1 MKRIIRYIK
10 SVIHYHKTRKALKRG
25 KELITSFKSNGSE
38 EHIKELNAE
47 VFTEVLI
54 TSVKY
59 GLVLQHDVKMG
70 RSEDDFVTNLF
81 TVRIKMW
88 YKK

>member
-1 MKRIIRYIK
+1 MKKLIRYIK
-10 SVIHYHKTRKALKRG
+10 SVIHYHKTRRALNRG
-25 KELITSFKSNGSE
+25 KQLTVSFKSTGSE
-38 EHIKELNAE
+38 EQIKELNAE

-59 GLVLQHDVKMG
+59 GMVLQHDVKMG
-70 RSEDDFVTNLF
+70 RSEDDFITDLF

-88 YKK
+88 KL